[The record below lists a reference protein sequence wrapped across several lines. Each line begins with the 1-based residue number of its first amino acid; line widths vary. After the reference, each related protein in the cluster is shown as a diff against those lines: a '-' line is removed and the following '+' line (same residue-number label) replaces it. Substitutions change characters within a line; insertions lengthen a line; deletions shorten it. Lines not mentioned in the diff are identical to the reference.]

1 MLWDRWVGLVLV
13 LGAFYG
19 LGEFKAS
26 QTRRRV
32 AELEEFRLALRL
44 LSAEIGY
51 TSTPLPRALAMVSGR
66 LQREPVREFFLLAGE
81 FLGGEGRLAEA
92 AHSWAAAAERQRGIL
107 ALTGDDWATLLR
119 GAAGLGALGRSDQVR
134 QLELAGGQLAELAAE
149 AASRCRDGEKI
160 WRYLG
165 ALAGLAVVILLL

>member
-1 MLWDRWVGLVLV
+1 MWDKWVGLVLV

-19 LGEFKAS
+19 LGELKAS

-51 TSTPLPRALAMVSGR
+51 TSTPLSRALISVAGR
-66 LQREPVREFFLLAGE
+66 LRREQVREYFLVAGE
-81 FLGGEGRLAEA
+81 LLGGQGRLAEA
-92 AHSWAAAAERQRGIL
+92 AQSWAAAAERQRSAL
-107 ALTGDDWATLLR
+107 ALTDDDWAALLR
-119 GAAGLGALGRSDQVR
+119 GAAALGTLGRADQVR

-149 AASRCRDGEKI
+149 AATRCREGEKM

-165 ALAGLAVVILLL
+165 ALGGLAVVILLL